1 MLTDPDSPFD
11 EWQIEVRAKDIG
23 SARAQCEA
31 FIAPSPLVEL
41 LNVTPSTKTPNK
53 NGEVK
58 FVCWYRREVQNDD
71 SRDR

>member
-1 MLTDPDSPFD
+1 MLTDPDRPFD
-11 EWQIEVRAKDIG
+11 EWQIEVRAKDIS

-31 FIAPSPLVEL
+31 EIAPARLVEL
-41 LNVTPSTKTPNK
+41 LNVTQVTKTPNK

-58 FVCWYRREVQNDD
+58 FVCWYRREDQEDD